1 MGAEAYRSRKRYI
14 YALVFKHD
22 KSCYIGQSVNPKK
35 RLQQHLA
42 PSGGWNLSYLNMVVL
57 YEFEGTKEQGEHL
70 EYAYR
75 LKAHRRGW
83 KIYGLPHVYIN
94 PNKRATSA
102 QWWTSLRLPW
112 HKEMRSFRLV
122 WLWSVVP
129 LGALAL
135 YLL

>member
-22 KSCYIGQSVNPKK
+22 KSCYIGQSVNPKR
-35 RLQQHLA
+35 RLQQHLG
-42 PSGGWNLSYLNMVVL
+42 PKGGWNISYLDMIVL
-57 YEFEGTKEQGEHL
+57 HEFQGTKEQGEHL

-94 PNKRATSA
+94 PKKRATFA
-102 QWWTSLRLPW
+102 HFKTSLTLPW
-112 HKEMRSFRLV
+112 PKAMGSRRLW

-129 LGALAL
+129 LGAIAL
-135 YLL
+135 YML